1 LLRRDSLFVGGWFAL
16 GHSTIV
22 CVMCIVVAVS
32 STAAASAISSAGNV
46 ASIIGTSI
54 SFAFLTIICIANT
67 YALVKLFLHHR
78 RAKQAGARGLQEER
92 APIIDTDA
100 DADALSD
107 GGARSSTAPDKSFD
121 VAEAPLGGCFTRCC
135 PRLLR
140 SVDRAYKMY
149 FVGFVFGLGFDTSS
163 EVSLLAI
170 SVVTSMQHGGSP
182 WFAIL
187 LAFLFTS
194 SMTLIDTIDGMIVR
208 WAFESVSA
216 ERRLLFNVFITAM
229 ATGMAVVAAT
239 VQLFSLV
246 ADLRP
251 EDESAFLTFWRNL
264 DTTNLGFVFIGLFV
278 VAIAVLAIADWR
290 REAKKKRTEEA
301 TAKANKEA
309 QV

>member
-1 LLRRDSLFVGGWFAL
+1 
-16 GHSTIV
+16 
-22 CVMCIVVAVS
+22 MCIVVAVS

-67 YALVKLFLHHR
+67 YALVKLYLHHR
-78 RAKQAGARGLQEER
+78 RTKRATASARSLQEER
-92 APIIDTDA
+92 APIIDTDTDA

-107 GGARSSTAPDKSFD
+107 GGARSGTAPDKSFD

-239 VQLFSLV
+239 VQLFSLI

-278 VAIAVLAIADWR
+278 VAIAVLAITDWR
-290 REAKKKRTEEA
+290 REAKKKSAEA
-301 TAKANKEA
+301 AILSKN
-309 QV
+309 